1 MFTGIITHTGNVTKI
16 DLNNNKL
23 YIENKFKNI
32 NIGTSVSVDGAC
44 LTVSDYD
51 YRSITFAL
59 SEETLKS
66 TIISNY
72 NNETVV
78 NLELPV
84 TNETLFSGHI
94 VLGHVD
100 DIGKVNK
107 IEIVKENTWDFYF
120 TTPNETYIVN
130 KGSIS
135 INGISLTTNLLSNNL
150 FYVSVIAETFN
161 NTNLN
166 SLNENAEVNIE
177 YDIIG
182 KYVHKLS
189 K

>member
-44 LTVSDYD
+44 LTVTDYD
-51 YRSITFAL
+51 HRSITFAL

-84 TNETLFSGHI
+84 TNETYCFRA
-94 VLGHVD
+94 
-100 DIGKVNK
+100 
-107 IEIVKENTWDFYF
+107 Y
-120 TTPNETYIVN
+120 
-130 KGSIS
+130 
-135 INGISLTTNLLSNNL
+135 
-150 FYVSVIAETFN
+150 
-161 NTNLN
+161 
-166 SLNENAEVNIE
+166 
-177 YDIIG
+177 
-182 KYVHKLS
+182 
-189 K
+189 